1 MNTITKTI
9 LCLPMAALLL
19 TSALAG
25 PAAAGPLVPFSGV
38 IEGTEDFT
46 FQDRDENGIDLL
58 INGSGGGNATH
69 LGKFAASWDG
79 FIDTTGAVETLI
91 FRTFVAA
98 NGDELWSVGPGAGT
112 PPPNQFVTEEQ
123 VIIGGTGRFEGATG
137 SFTVERWVFDVGN
150 PGITDLVTVG
160 SFDGTIILAH

>member
-1 MNTITKTI
+1 
-9 LCLPMAALLL
+9 MAALLL

-25 PAAAGPLVPFSGV
+25 PVSAEEGVPFKGR

-98 NGDELWSVGPGAGT
+98 NGDELWSVGSGEGT
-112 PPPNQFVTEEQ
+112 VPDPDQFVTEEQ

-137 SFTVERWVFDVGN
+137 SFTVERWVFNVGN
-150 PGITDLVTVG
+150 PGITDLETVG
-160 SFDGTIILAH
+160 WFDGTIILAH

>member
-1 MNTITKTI
+1 
-9 LCLPMAALLL
+9 MAALLL

-25 PAAAGPLVPFSGV
+25 PVSAEEGVPFKGR

-69 LGKFAASWDG
+69 LGKFTASWDG
-79 FIDTTGAVETLI
+79 EIDTTGEFENLI

-98 NGDELWSVGPGAGT
+98 NGDELWSVGSGEGT
-112 PPPNQFVTEEQ
+112 VPDPDQFVVEDHI
-123 VIIGGTGRFEGATG
+123 IIGGTGRFEGATG
-137 SFTVERWVFDVGN
+137 SFTVERTVFNVA
-150 PGITDLVTVG
+150 PPFTDLVTTG
-160 SFDGTIILAH
+160 TFDGTIILAH

>member
-1 MNTITKTI
+1 
-9 LCLPMAALLL
+9 MAALLL

-25 PAAAGPLVPFSGV
+25 PVSAEEGVPFKGR

-98 NGDELWSVGPGAGT
+98 NGDELWSVGSGEGT
-112 PPPNQFVTEEQ
+112 LPDPNQFVTEEH

-137 SFTVERWVFDVGN
+137 SFTVERTVFNVA
-150 PGITDLVTVG
+150 PPFTDLVTTG
-160 SFDGTIILAH
+160 TFDGTIILAH